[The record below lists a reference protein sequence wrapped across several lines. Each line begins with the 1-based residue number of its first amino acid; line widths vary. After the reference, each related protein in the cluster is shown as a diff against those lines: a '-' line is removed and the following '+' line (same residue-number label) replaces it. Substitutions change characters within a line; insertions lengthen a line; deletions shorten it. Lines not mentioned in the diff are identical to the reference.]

1 MQLQQK
7 QRIYTI
13 LETILILLKKRNIWY
28 QSTLMYRVKFI
39 VIYHKYLKFN
49 YFV

>member
-7 QRIYTI
+7 QRINI
-13 LETILILLKKRNIWY
+13 VLETILIWLKKRNIWY
-28 QSTLMYRVKFI
+28 QSTLVYRFKFI

-49 YFV
+49 FFV